1 MFLEHMARA
10 IMLIFINV
18 GSGKTLADRN
28 FCALQAPNYLGYIIL
43 QCPFANCF
51 VELFVTHDAT
61 VVVSE
66 RRIIREIHAANYF
79 AYGSW
84 RMWKAL
90 ERAGE
95 QVVNIGYRFERGTL
109 EQAEVSGAWPVS
121 RSWNAFVRGV
131 YSLRDDKALERFVG
145 FEYRA
150 CCWRA
155 RFGGR
160 RFVSTHAGSQDTGV
174 FLQLELTGLA
184 SVGSASDAFLTEAI
198 RGYAPPETSLR
209 TSKAN

>member
-1 MFLEHMARA
+1 
-10 IMLIFINV
+10 
-18 GSGKTLADRN
+18 
-28 FCALQAPNYLGYIIL
+28 
-43 QCPFANCF
+43 
-51 VELFVTHDAT
+51 
-61 VVVSE
+61 
-66 RRIIREIHAANYF
+66 
-79 AYGSW
+79 
-84 RMWKAL
+84 
-90 ERAGE
+90 
-95 QVVNIGYRFERGTL
+95 L

-121 RSWNAFVRGV
+121 RSWDAFVRGV

-160 RFVSTHAGSQDTGV
+160 RFVSTHTGSQDTGV

-198 RGYAPPETSLR
+198 RGYARPEARAPPAERSAPAGAGTPRAAGDPDATRQPGGAESARRGLEQR
-209 TSKAN
+209 AAGRGAAQRHDSVAVAASPRSAGHRLPWLPRRDAQGAH

>member
-1 MFLEHMARA
+1 MAQVALTAFR
-10 IMLIFINV
+10 NW
-18 GSGKTLADRN
+18 GADLG
-28 FCALQAPNYLGYIIL
+28 LQWDP
-43 QCPFANCF
+43 Q
-51 VELFVTHDAT
+51 TSS
-61 VVVSE
+61 SE
-66 RRIIREIHAANYF
+66 RAHVNLQYRP
-79 AYGSW
+79 
-84 RMWKAL
+84 
-90 ERAGE
+90 AGE

-160 RFVSTHAGSQDTGV
+160 RFVSTHTGSQDTGV

-198 RGYAPPETSLR
+198 RGYAPPETGLR
-209 TSKAN
+209 TSTASH